1 MTKHGR
7 IAAGLCAL
15 SVALVFGGFG
25 GPVAAAD
32 TEADGSLGD
41 THGLTDTHPATG
53 TAEFESTSGTPEPG
67 VVGTL
72 PNFYGAYDGET
83 LFGSGTEETEAARE
97 QGHEESTEVAG
108 PMAIGGSTDAEP
120 AVGAVS
126 ADEVNNGS
134 DSITAPVSDE
144 MTEPQVSVSHS
155 PVTEPSQEP
164 QAPAAAPPPPV
175 DPQDAEP
182 VAVQSVATEVVPVEE
197 TPAPAEAEAA
207 QLIGGAAPAGNIV
220 TALAHLFIALTDDNV
235 SLIQIPNNLLKLLGF
250 SPMGDGTTLS
260 VNAGGIGGSLLAG
273 GLYSAIRTQLA
284 SSSALQAGWPE
295 MLRAL
300 GRSSSLSSTGSVHS
314 TPRGVGASGVAEQHS
329 VGLKAVLA
337 GGLIP
342 DKVRSIIQHT
352 VDAFLAPLSL
362 LVLAALASPGV
373 TGLVLLGAAGMFVGY
388 RQARAASM
396 LRAVGIARFVKS
408 GPLGVVRSGGLVA
421 VHSRAS
427 HRADDRPGR
436 TSRHL
441 ETVA

>member
-1 MTKHGR
+1 
-7 IAAGLCAL
+7 
-15 SVALVFGGFG
+15 LVFGGFG

-32 TEADGSLGD
+32 TEADGSVGD
-41 THGLTDTHPATG
+41 THGLTDLHPEAG
-53 TAEFESTSGTPEPG
+53 TAEIESTSGTREPG

-72 PNFYGAYDGET
+72 PSFYSPLDGEA
-83 LFGSGTEETEAARE
+83 LLGSATEETEETEAARE
-97 QGHEESTEVAG
+97 QSQEESPGLAG
-108 PMAIGGSTDAEP
+108 PMAIGGSTDADP
-120 AVGAVS
+120 GVGAVS

-134 DSITAPVSDE
+134 DSITALASDE
-144 MTEPQVSVSHS
+144 TNEPQVSVSHS

-164 QAPAAAPPPPV
+164 QAPSAPPPPPV
-175 DPQDAEP
+175 DPPAAEP

-197 TPAPAEAEAA
+197 PPAPAEAQAA
-207 QLIGGAAPAGNIV
+207 QLIGGAAPAGDIV
-220 TALAHLFIALTDDNV
+220 TALAYLFIALTDDSV
-235 SLIQIPNNLLKLLGF
+235 SVIEIPDNLLTLLGF
-250 SPMGDGTTLS
+250 SPMGDGTAVS

-273 GLYSAIRTQLA
+273 GLYSAVRTQLA

-295 MLRAL
+295 MLLAL
-300 GRSSSLSSTGSVHS
+300 GRSNSLSSPSVTDP
-314 TPRGVGASGVAEQHS
+314 TPRGVGASGMAEQHS

-342 DKVRSIIQHT
+342 EKVRSVVQHT

-373 TGLVLLGAAGMFVGY
+373 AGLVLLGAAGMFVGY

-421 VHSRAS
+421 VHPRAS
-427 HRADDRPGR
+427 HGADDRQGR